1 MLQTLETG
9 VVSTTTVKN
18 VHDYVDLPGTGR
30 VYRGTI
36 SVAQLA
42 RLIKSGT
49 VKYAPQYQRGFRRTK
64 DDPAEYE
71 ALRPLTDTALQ
82 NKVSRAQEMAVKY
95 LSGRLYSA
103 GIIWNARK
111 EAGEPAPSWDPETR
125 DLVIS
130 TEITVPDTAHRHL
143 NYFLLARWKR
153 EPDSVPQ
160 TVIVNE
166 KPVLKAEIQS
176 YLDTFDPHAALI
188 FLEIYN
194 LSDEHEGWLYD
205 QFNNEAKKP
214 DRAVGIQL
222 NRQKTPSRRFL
233 DALMKTSPVFSEA
246 EVETRSNSIGS
257 ESRKLTTISTLAA
270 AAEQDGFKKLLIT
283 LEDDANNPPAYMV
296 LLTFIG
302 DFFAVYSKVF
312 PAFIPGSTVDERKRF
327 RDQSYAL
334 SNIMFHPLFRIA
346 KDLWLTYRARGLDW
360 RTEDDWKRAIARL
373 DSQVAGPDGAT
384 VNVMSRDNPNWVGKI
399 AIEIYG
405 PNGPTGK
412 TSLSNTRQTR
422 DAAYQYLLEVTD
434 LNSFITREPARN
446 ARGSRSGTST

>member
-1 MLQTLETG
+1 MIQELETS
-9 VVSTTTVKN
+9 VVNTTVVKN
-18 VHDYVDLPGTGR
+18 VHDFVEIPVTGR

-36 SVAQLA
+36 SISQLA
-42 RLIKSGT
+42 KLIKSGT
-49 VKYAPQYQRGFRRTK
+49 IKYAPQYQRGFRK
-64 DDPAEYE
+64 PKEDPTEYE

-82 NKVSRAQEMAVKY
+82 IKVARAQEMAVKY
-95 LSGRLYSA
+95 LSGKLYSA

-111 EAGEPAPSWDPETR
+111 EPGEPEPTWDPQTH
-125 DLVIS
+125 DLQIH

-153 EPDSVPQ
+153 EPDSIPQ

-166 KPVLKAEIQS
+166 KPVLKGDIQRD
-176 YLDTFDPHAALI
+176 LEDFDPNHSLV

-194 LSDEHEGWLYD
+194 LSEEHEGWLYD

-233 DALMKTSPVFSEA
+233 DTLMKTSTVFSET

-257 ESRKLTTISTLAA
+257 ESRKLTTISTMAA
-270 AAEQDGFKKLLIT
+270 AAEQDGFKKLLIS
-283 LEDDANNPPAYMV
+283 LEDDDKNPTAYMDLV
-296 LLTFIG
+296 HFFSE
-302 DFFAVYSKVF
+302 FFAEYAKVF
-312 PAFIPGSTVDERKRF
+312 PAFVPGSSVEERKKF
-327 RDQSYAL
+327 RDESFAL
-334 SNIMFHPLFRIA
+334 SNIMFHPLFKIA
-346 KDLWLTYRARGLDW
+346 KDLWLTYRSKKVNW
-360 RTEDDWKRAIARL
+360 RDQAEWKRAIARF
-373 DSQVAGPDGAT
+373 DTQVAGPDGRR
-384 VNVMSRDNPNWVGKI
+384 VSVMSRENPAWLGKI

-422 DAAYQYLLEVTD
+422 DAAYQYLLEVAE
-434 LNSFITREPARN
+434 LNSFIVKEPAKNTR
-446 ARGSRSGTST
+446 

>member
-1 MLQTLETG
+1 MIQELETS
-9 VVSTTTVKN
+9 VVNTTVVKN
-18 VHDYVDLPGTGR
+18 VHDYVDIPVTGR

-36 SVAQLA
+36 SISQLA
-42 RLIKSGT
+42 KLIKSGT
-49 VKYAPQYQRGFRRTK
+49 IKYAPQYQRGFRK
-64 DDPAEYE
+64 PKEDPAEYE

-82 NKVSRAQEMAVKY
+82 IKVARAQEMAVKY
-95 LSGRLYSA
+95 LSGKLYSA

-111 EAGEPAPSWDPETR
+111 EPGETDPTWDPKTH
-125 DLVIS
+125 DLQIH

-153 EPDSVPQ
+153 EPDSIPQ

-166 KPVLKAEIQS
+166 KPVLKADIQRD
-176 YLDTFDPHAALI
+176 LEDFDPNLSLV

-194 LSDEHEGWLYD
+194 LSEEHEGWLYD

-233 DALMKTSPVFSEA
+233 DTLMKTSTIFSEA

-257 ESRKLTTISTLAA
+257 ESRKLTTISTMAA
-270 AAEQDGFKKLLIT
+270 AAEQDGFKKLLIS
-283 LEDDANNPPAYMV
+283 LEDDDKNPTAYMDLV
-296 LLTFIG
+296 HFFSE
-302 DFFAVYSKVF
+302 FFAEYAKVF
-312 PAFIPGSTVDERKRF
+312 PAFVPGSSVDERKKF
-327 RDQSYAL
+327 RDESFAL
-334 SNIMFHPLFRIA
+334 SNIMFHPLFKIA
-346 KDLWLTYRARGLDW
+346 KDLWLTYRGKKVNW
-360 RTEDDWKRAIARL
+360 RDQAEWKRAIARF
-373 DSQVAGPDGAT
+373 DTQVDGPDGRR
-384 VNVMSRDNPNWVGKI
+384 VSVMSRENPAWLGKI

-422 DAAYQYLLEVTD
+422 DAAYQYLLEVAE
-434 LNSFITREPARN
+434 LNAFVVKEPARN
-446 ARGSRSGTST
+446 SR

>member
-1 MLQTLETG
+1 MEEIMAITQELESG

-18 VHDYVDLPGTGR
+18 VHDFVDLPGTGR

-36 SVAQLA
+36 SITQLA

-49 VKYAPQYQRGFRRTK
+49 IKYAPQYQRGFRKPK
-64 DDPAEYE
+64 DDPSEYE
-71 ALRPLTDTALQ
+71 ALRPLTDTAQ
-82 NKVSRAQEMAVKY
+82 QIKVARAQEMAVKY

-103 GIIWNARK
+103 GIIWNARR
-111 EAGEPAPSWDPETR
+111 EPGEPDPTWDVRTH
-125 DLVIS
+125 DLLIN

-153 EPDSVPQ
+153 EPEAIPQ

-166 KPVLKAEIQS
+166 KPVLKAEIQEH
-176 YLDTFDPHAALI
+176 LEHFDPNKALV

-194 LSDEHEGWLYD
+194 LSEEHEGWLYD

-233 DALMKTSPVFSEA
+233 DTLMKTSPIFSET

-270 AAEQDGFKKLLIT
+270 AAEQDNFKKLLIN
-283 LEDDANNPPAYMV
+283 LEDDSNGPTAYMDLV
-296 LLTFIG
+296 HFFS
-302 DFFAVYSKVF
+302 DFFAEYAKVF
-312 PAFIPGSTVDERKRF
+312 PAFVPGSSVEERKKF
-327 RDQSYAL
+327 RDESFAL
-334 SNIMFHPLFRIA
+334 SNIMFHPLFKIA
-346 KDLWLTYRARGLDW
+346 KDLWLTYRGKKLNW
-360 RTEDDWKRAIARL
+360 REQPEWRRAIARF
-373 DSQVAGPDGAT
+373 DTQVPGPDGRR
-384 VNVMSRDNPNWVGKI
+384 VSVMSRENPAWLGKI
-399 AIEIYG
+399 AIEVYG
-405 PNGPTGK
+405 PSGATGK

-422 DAAYQYLLEVTD
+422 DAAYQYLLEVSD
-434 LNSFITREPARN
+434 LNSFIVREPAKN
-446 ARGSRSGTST
+446 SR